1 MKKAI
6 NLTLILTIIFFI
18 ACNNQK
24 KTVNE
29 NPFIGAWEETYFRSV
44 SPDTAYERTQF
55 EPPRIKLFTDKHFAL
70 GYQAGEN
77 KIAGGGGKYEYDADS
92 YTSTILYHSNSGM
105 VGITR
110 KFKSVLNGDLWTIT
124 YRNDSTNVEITEIWK
139 RIPE

>member
-6 NLTLILTIIFFI
+6 NLTLILTIILFI

-24 KTVNE
+24 KIVNE

-55 EPPRIKLFTDKHFAL
+55 SPPRIKLFTDKHFAL
-70 GYQAGEN
+70 GYQSGEN
-77 KIAGGGGKYEYDADS
+77 KIAGGGGKYTYDKDS